1 MIAAVMAIRSRLPM
15 PMLLY
20 GLVAAGTAFVS
31 APVGLRPRFMF
42 LAFPLIIAVGTR
54 LRGRAYV
61 WLLAASMVLLV
72 FATAYEVSSWA
83 VFP

>member
-1 MIAAVMAIRSRLPM
+1 LPT
-15 PMLLY
+15 PLLLY
-20 GLVAAGTAFVS
+20 GLVAAGVAVIS

-42 LAFPLIIAVGTR
+42 LAFPLIIAVGTWF
-54 LRGRAYV
+54 RGRTYV
-61 WLLAASMVLLV
+61 WLVSVSMVLLV